1 MRHTA
6 LTRWIEAAD
15 ARQVRLGA
23 APSRVHPK
31 DHRLAMKKALRA
43 VAIAIPC
50 TLAFI
55 GGSAV
60 VATLAST
67 PTHVDC
73 AGFPAVACH
82 PVQRSSM

>member
-1 MRHTA
+1 
-6 LTRWIEAAD
+6 
-15 ARQVRLGA
+15 
-23 APSRVHPK
+23 
-31 DHRLAMKKALRA
+31 MKKALRA

-60 VATLAST
+60 VATISNA

-82 PVQRSSM
+82 PVQRSPM